1 MINSANTVDFNVI
14 NHGKVILPH
23 GLVPLDKCK
32 LVHTSKIPQSGSERF
47 TSSYAIQA
55 SINPYTYT
63 VDNKPRAD
71 IQSAETKEINMQP
84 QRVHVQH
91 LQIHPN
97 LQNNQWIND
106 KFHNLNAERERT
118 APNGCITKINHNN
131 NVIRKESAFSLSSSS
146 KCSVSNNNNNNNNN
160 NSNINNSSSFPNTF
174 KNVECDKDLVY
185 DGMKKT
191 ARGVTALMGSTD
203 RGTTSIYSTD
213 YQENAFHRI
222 EDVHNYAKMDRYSYS
237 NESSNSSMHE
247 EDNEDED
254 EDLDEDDNNDDA
266 ATNYE
271 RYLKSKHL
279 AAKRKRVKCHENFN
293 MEITRLETEET
304 ELNVDVETV
313 HKVQNETTEE
323 AMPSTPDHHARRP
336 MNAFLIFCKRHRA
349 IVKERY
355 RSLENRAITK
365 ILGDWWASLDATDK
379 KCFTNLAQ
387 QNKDA
392 FFNANPNFKWYK
404 LPAPPLR
411 TLNTRPGNTSTEPED
426 DIKSFMSAQSGSAM
440 LAKYTK
446 SGNNHLFKLA
456 DEAQMGE
463 LSSLFSGESDN
474 NNCNSN
480 QNALQKALGETSQF
494 LNAYMSPTSGAESV
508 QSNKHRLLSENSFS
522 SNGSEDDILPK
533 KTSRACKGKIYQE
546 LINSGQIS
554 AVSKKIKTPKSQ
566 SHPNG
571 YAHHIVTP
579 SSSSNLTSLDS
590 TNHFSSTCAML
601 ATSRNNNKLSETC
614 PGEGFQ
620 SNNDLSSFDLE
631 DKIKELPALS
641 LDLYLQRKRNTKK
654 KKKFTSKKRH
664 SNNTVN
670 NKNSEAI
677 SVTHAPPISCPNRS
691 REAPPQQ
698 AVGSQK
704 RKARK
709 ESITRRDVTVI
720 ENEIASVIPLPKNF
734 STINGCYYF
743 NASPDGAISKC
754 LPFSEIPN
762 STAATGSDNQRT
774 DVNVF
779 GNLCN
784 DNSSTSDLL
793 ILAEVAANR
802 TELTN

>member
-32 LVHTSKIPQSGSERF
+32 LVHTTKIPQSGGERF
-47 TSSYAIQA
+47 TSCAIQT
-55 SINPYTYT
+55 SIKPYTYT
-63 VDNKPRAD
+63 IDNKRRAD
-71 IQSAETKEINMQP
+71 MQSAETKEIHMQP

-91 LQIHPN
+91 LQTHPN
-97 LQNNQWIND
+97 LQNNQWFYD
-106 KFHNLNAERERT
+106 KFYNLNTERERT
-118 APNGCITKINHNN
+118 TPNGFISKINHNN
-131 NVIRKESAFSLSSSS
+131 NVIRKESAFSLSTSSS
-146 KCSVSNNNNNNNNN
+146 MCSVSNNSNNNNN
-160 NSNINNSSSFPNTF
+160 NSNNNNNNSSSSSFPNTF
-174 KNVECDKDLVY
+174 KNVECDKDLVNI
-185 DGMKKT
+185 GVKKT
-191 ARGVTALMGSTD
+191 AHEVSAHMGLTD
-203 RGTTSIYSTD
+203 RRTTSVYNTD
-213 YQENAFHRI
+213 YQENPFHRI

-254 EDLDEDDNNDDA
+254 GELDEDLDDNNDDA

-271 RYLKSKHL
+271 RYLRKSKHL
-279 AAKRKRVKCHENFN
+279 AAMKVKCHEDFN
-293 MEITRLETEET
+293 MQITRLETEET

-313 HKVQNETTEE
+313 HKVQNETTEV
-323 AMPSTPDHHARRP
+323 AVPSTPDHHARRP

-426 DIKSFMSAQSGSAM
+426 DMKSILSVQSGGAM
-440 LAKYTK
+440 LSKYTK
-446 SGNNHLFKLA
+446 NGNNHIFKLA

-463 LSSLFSGESDN
+463 LSNLFSGESDN

-480 QNALQKALGETSQF
+480 QNALQQALGETSQF
-494 LNAYMSPTSGAESV
+494 LNAYMSPTSGTEGV
-508 QSNKHRLLSENSFS
+508 QLNKNRLLSENSFS
-522 SNGSEDDILPK
+522 SNGSEDDILHK
-533 KTSRACKGKIYQE
+533 KSSRACKGKIYQE

-554 AVSKKIKTPKSQ
+554 AVSKKLKTPKSQ

-571 YAHHIVTP
+571 YAHHTVTP
-579 SSSSNLTSLDS
+579 SSCTNLTSLDS
-590 TNHFSSTCAML
+590 CNQFSTMC
-601 ATSRNNNKLSETC
+601 TSSNNIKQNENSSC
-614 PGEGFQ
+614 EGFQ
-620 SNNDLSSFDLE
+620 SNNDMSSFDLE

-664 SNNTVN
+664 STNAGH
-670 NKNSEAI
+670 NKNSG
-677 SVTHAPPISCPNRS
+677 SLNVPQMPTVSCPNRS

-720 ENEIASVIPLPKNF
+720 EKEIASVIPLAKNF
-734 STINGCYYF
+734 NTINGCYYF
-743 NASPDGAISKC
+743 NASPDATISKC
-754 LPFSEIPN
+754 LPFGEITN
-762 STAATGSDNQRT
+762 STATTGADNQRA